1 MDFYTSLIHYCKYLE
16 RYLNNKSDFTKKSY
30 NSILS
35 HSSEPTKDACKV
47 LTQELHQSKNVNLT
61 FNLDNFHFEFVLLFE
76 HFYVTILNQDDEF
89 YSKENIRIV
98 FKILKIALQND
109 SFCVNNVK
117 FSDEQ
122 NSKLSHICRKMT
134 EVFNENGKQEW
145 ITDLSQ
151 NNNQEQT
158 ILSDKEKAVID
169 YMFSKFEFMNKQSSQ
184 ALSQTN
190 SNDVVLLSQE
200 SSGSN
205 NNSEKNKPKNRNVSF
220 KTNYPENATDRSN
233 LNKIKT
239 LFDKMLRYENHIKVL
254 NEHVKAGSAP
264 SVLNVKFPPPMLP
277 HDPKS
282 IDFYKKEIQ
291 KFQVSTMKMYIDR
304 LEELIDDYKTNIAV
318 IKEENLK
325 HLTDLNDIVDSMYA
339 DLENSLKPKFISS
352 LEKANRIIN
361 RNKNLPFHSNNN
373 LYSNSNESL
382 QDTIDSLNF
391 ETESNPRNT
400 NAYVYSEQQKTNGSV
415 SDVNAFQSQHFL
427 HENNYRNSTN
437 NNFMNKQFFNNDS
450 NFFNSACTIQN
461 SNHRSSQQNQPYQPN
476 FHHNNYSQM
485 RNNSI
490 NNSRNNSRNNSWRH
504 KGTTKRNNSSNSFRY
519 NRSNSRQS
527 TNREQFIN
535 QNQQNTNYRVNHTST
550 PRTNRMNDGNNNFNS
565 TRHNYRYDENF
576 QRQRKDHRPRPRN

>member
-1 MDFYTSLIHYCKYLE
+1 MDFYTSLVHFCKYLE

-30 NSILS
+30 NSILTN
-35 HSSEPTKDACKV
+35 SSEPTKEACRL
-47 LTQELHQSKNVNLT
+47 LTQELQQSKSVNLT

-76 HFYVTILNQDDEF
+76 HFYDTVLNQDNEF
-89 YSKENIRIV
+89 YLKENIRIV

-134 EVFNENGKQEW
+134 EVFNDNGKQDW

-158 ILSDKEKAVID
+158 LLSDKEKAVID

-190 SNDVVLLSQE
+190 SNDVLFLSQE

-220 KTNYPENATDRSN
+220 KTNYPENAIDRSN

-239 LFDKMLRYENHIKVL
+239 LFDKILRYENHTKVL

-264 SVLNVKFPPPMLP
+264 SVLNVKFPPPLLP

-282 IDFYKKEIQ
+282 TDCYRKEIQ
-291 KFQVSTMKMYIDR
+291 KFQVNTMKMYVER
-304 LEELIDDYKTNIAV
+304 LEELIDDNKTNIAV

-361 RNKNLPFHSNNN
+361 RNKNLPFQSNSY

-400 NAYVYSEQQKTNGSV
+400 NAYAYSEQYKTNGSV
-415 SDVNAFQSQHFL
+415 PTLNAFRSQQFMQ
-427 HENNYRNSTN
+427 ENSNLNSTN

-450 NFFNSACTIQN
+450 NSFNSAYTIHN
-461 SNHRSSQQNQPYQPN
+461 SNYRSNQQNMPYQPN
-476 FHHNNYSQM
+476 FQQNNYSQM
-485 RNNSI
+485 RNNS
-490 NNSRNNSRNNSWRH
+490 RNNSWRR
-504 KGTTKRNNSSNSFRY
+504 GGAAKRNNSSNRFRN

-527 TNREQFIN
+527 ANREQFMN
-535 QNQQNTNYRVNHTST
+535 QTQQHNTNSRVNRTST
-550 PRTNRMNDGNNNFNS
+550 PRTNRMNDKNNNFNGS
-565 TRHNYRYDENF
+565 CYNYRQDENF
-576 QRQRKDHRPRPRN
+576 QKQRKDHRPRPRN